1 MNETN
6 QLRKALWGGYR
17 REDVQEYMDSLYEE
31 AEQKYNDLAEEQE
44 RLVQENQ
51 LLRQWLN
58 KAEGKEAGESTLTDF
73 NSEAAFDLPEGVYQF
88 DAESHTVVDLNVA
101 VGQTAP
107 LEVEQP
113 KLTVLPTKKAKP
125 EIKAEVKEEVKAE
138 VKAEAE
144 AEAAAKAEV
153 KAEVKQEV
161 KQESKGK
168 GIEVNAQKQTEGHSP
183 VQQTSSRPVKHY
195 YVQRPKPKVETVVS
209 VQAEVPIDTPI
220 HSNLTTPNVTQP
232 SRQAESQPVQHNLYG
247 EVGQQTAAYSYG
259 GQVPYAAPYAI
270 PGQTFYGQ
278 PAYAYPGMPY
288 TPQMQQMPPMQ
299 MMPSAQDPTLL
310 ARLEKLEADLAQ
322 TKAQLDF
329 ANKLLKDL
337 YQ

>member
-73 NSEAAFDLPEGVYQF
+73 DSEAAFDLPEGVYQF

-113 KLTVLPTKKAKP
+113 KLTVLPTNKAKP

-138 VKAEAE
+138 VKAEAKPE
-144 AEAAAKAEV
+144 APL
-153 KAEVKQEV
+153 Q
-161 KQESKGK
+161 
-168 GIEVNAQKQTEGHSP
+168 NTP
-183 VQQTSSRPVKHY
+183 PRPVKHY
-195 YVQRPKPKVETVVS
+195 YVQRPAPKAETAVPTQADVPVET
-209 VQAEVPIDTPI
+209 QTA
-220 HSNLTTPNVTQP
+220 PNVTQP
-232 SRQAESQPVQHNLYG
+232 STQAEPQPVQNNLYG

-278 PAYAYPGMPY
+278 PAYGYPGMPY
-288 TPQMQQMPPMQ
+288 MPQMTQMPPMQ
-299 MMPSAQDPTLL
+299 MMPAAADPTLL

>member
-101 VGQTAP
+101 VGQTVP

-138 VKAEAE
+138 VKEKAE

-153 KAEVKQEV
+153 KAEAKPEAKPEAPLQ
-161 KQESKGK
+161 
-168 GIEVNAQKQTEGHSP
+168 NTPPH
-183 VQQTSSRPVKHY
+183 PVKHY

-209 VQAEVPIDTPI
+209 AQAEVPIDTPI

-232 SRQAESQPVQHNLYG
+232 STQAEPQPVQNNLYG
-247 EVGQQTAAYSYG
+247 EVGQQTAAYAYG
-259 GQVPYAAPYAI
+259 GQAPYAAPYAI

-288 TPQMQQMPPMQ
+288 MPQMTQMPPMQ

>member
-58 KAEGKEAGESTLTDF
+58 KAEDKEAGESILTDF
-73 NSEAAFDLPEGVYQF
+73 NSEAAFNLPEGVYQF
-88 DAESHTVVDLNVA
+88 DADTQTVVDLNVA

-125 EIKAEVKEEVKAE
+125 EIKAEVKEGAKAK

-144 AEAAAKAEV
+144 
-153 KAEVKQEV
+153 AEVKQEV

-183 VQQTSSRPVKHY
+183 VQQKSPRPVKHY
-195 YVQRPKPKVETVVS
+195 YVQRPAPKAETAVPTQSDVPVET
-209 VQAEVPIDTPI
+209 QTA
-220 HSNLTTPNVTQP
+220 PNVTQP

>member
-113 KLTVLPTKKAKP
+113 KLTVLPTNKAKP

-138 VKAEAE
+138 VKAEAKPE
-144 AEAAAKAEV
+144 APL
-153 KAEVKQEV
+153 Q
-161 KQESKGK
+161 
-168 GIEVNAQKQTEGHSP
+168 NTP
-183 VQQTSSRPVKHY
+183 PRPVKHY
-195 YVQRPKPKVETVVS
+195 YVQRPAPKAETAVPTQADVPVET
-209 VQAEVPIDTPI
+209 QTA
-220 HSNLTTPNVTQP
+220 PNVTQP
-232 SRQAESQPVQHNLYG
+232 STQAEPQPVQNNLYG

-278 PAYAYPGMPY
+278 PAYGYPGMPY
-288 TPQMQQMPPMQ
+288 MPQMTQMPPMQ
-299 MMPSAQDPTLL
+299 MMPAAADPTLL

>member
-17 REDVQEYMDSLYEE
+17 REDVQDYMDSLYEE

-58 KAEGKEAGESTLTDF
+58 KAEDKEAGESTLTDF

-101 VGQTAP
+101 IGQTAP

-125 EIKAEVKEEVKAE
+125 DPKVKEG
-138 VKAEAE
+138 
-144 AEAAAKAEV
+144 AKA
-153 KAEVKQEV
+153 KVKQEIKQKV

-168 GIEVNAQKQTEGHSP
+168 GEEVNAEKQTEAHSP

-195 YVQRPKPKVETVVS
+195 YVQRPNPKVETVVPE
-209 VQAEVPIDTPI
+209 QAEVPIDTPI
-220 HSNLTTPNVTQP
+220 HSNLTTPNG
-232 SRQAESQPVQHNLYG
+232 SQHQDKLSHSLYNLIYMAKS
-247 EVGQQTAAYSYG
+247 VNKQLLMHT
-259 GQVPYAAPYAI
+259 VDKHL
-270 PGQTFYGQ
+270 
-278 PAYAYPGMPY
+278 MPL
-288 TPQMQQMPPMQ
+288 PIQFRVKLFMVSQLMPIQ
-299 MMPSAQDPTLL
+299 GCLT
-310 ARLEKLEADLAQ
+310 RHRC
-322 TKAQLDF
+322 
-329 ANKLLKDL
+329 NKCHPCK
-337 YQ
+337 

>member
-138 VKAEAE
+138 VKAEAKPE
-144 AEAAAKAEV
+144 AKPEAPL
-153 KAEVKQEV
+153 Q
-161 KQESKGK
+161 
-168 GIEVNAQKQTEGHSP
+168 NTPPH
-183 VQQTSSRPVKHY
+183 PVKHY

-209 VQAEVPIDTPI
+209 AQAEVPIDTPI

-232 SRQAESQPVQHNLYG
+232 STQAEPQPVQNNLYG
-247 EVGQQTAAYSYG
+247 EVGQQTAAYAYG
-259 GQVPYAAPYAI
+259 GQALYAAPYAI

-288 TPQMQQMPPMQ
+288 MPQMTQMPPMQ

>member
-17 REDVQEYMDSLYEE
+17 REDVQDYMDSLYEE

-58 KAEGKEAGESTLTDF
+58 KAEDKEAGESTLTDF

-101 VGQTAP
+101 IGQTAP

-113 KLTVLPTKKAKP
+113 KLTILPTKKEKP
-125 EIKAEVKEEVKAE
+125 DPKVKEG
-138 VKAEAE
+138 
-144 AEAAAKAEV
+144 AKA
-153 KAEVKQEV
+153 KVKQEIKQKV

-168 GIEVNAQKQTEGHSP
+168 GEEVNAEKQTEAHSP

-195 YVQRPKPKVETVVS
+195 YVQRPKPKVETVVPE
-209 VQAEVPIDTPI
+209 QAEVPIDTPI
-220 HSNLTTPNVTQP
+220 HSNLTTPNGSQAP
-232 SRQAESQPVQHNLYG
+232 RQAESQPVQPNLYG
-247 EVGQQTAAYSYG
+247 EVGQQTAAYAHG
-259 GQVPYAAPYAI
+259 GQAPYAAPYPI

-278 PAYAYPGMPY
+278 PAYAYPGMSY

>member
-138 VKAEAE
+138 VKAEAKPE
-144 AEAAAKAEV
+144 APL
-153 KAEVKQEV
+153 Q
-161 KQESKGK
+161 
-168 GIEVNAQKQTEGHSP
+168 NTP
-183 VQQTSSRPVKHY
+183 PRPVKHY
-195 YVQRPKPKVETVVS
+195 YVQRPAPKAETAVPTQADVPVET
-209 VQAEVPIDTPI
+209 QTA
-220 HSNLTTPNVTQP
+220 PNVTQP
-232 SRQAESQPVQHNLYG
+232 STQAEPQPVQNNLYG
-247 EVGQQTAAYSYG
+247 EVGQQTAAYAYG
-259 GQVPYAAPYAI
+259 GQAPYAAPYAI

-288 TPQMQQMPPMQ
+288 MPQMTQMPPMQ

>member
-73 NSEAAFDLPEGVYQF
+73 NSEAAFDLPEGVYQY

-138 VKAEAE
+138 VKAEAKPE
-144 AEAAAKAEV
+144 APL
-153 KAEVKQEV
+153 Q
-161 KQESKGK
+161 
-168 GIEVNAQKQTEGHSP
+168 NTP
-183 VQQTSSRPVKHY
+183 PRPVKHY
-195 YVQRPKPKVETVVS
+195 YVQRPAPKAETAVPTQADVPVET
-209 VQAEVPIDTPI
+209 QTA
-220 HSNLTTPNVTQP
+220 PNVTQP
-232 SRQAESQPVQHNLYG
+232 STQAEPQPVQNNLYG
-247 EVGQQTAAYSYG
+247 EVGQQTTTYAYG
-259 GQVPYAAPYAI
+259 GQPPYTAPYPV
-270 PGQTFYGQ
+270 PGQAFYGQ
-278 PAYAYPGMPY
+278 PAYGYPGMPY
-288 TPQMQQMPPMQ
+288 MPQMTQMPPMQ
-299 MMPSAQDPTLL
+299 MMPAAADPTLL